1 MNNIL
6 ADLNNIPDDIM
17 DSLIVLSGWNFVPVI
32 IQGRIIMVD
41 GEYNF
46 ANEYDSTSSHEIRG
60 KDMTKFIIDHKNFFV
75 KGNAEEEFR
84 NAYDGRIQ
92 TRLFRYHGD
101 TRYLQIV
108 KS

>member
-6 ADLNNIPDDIM
+6 ADLNNIPDDLM
-17 DSLIVLSGWNFVPVI
+17 DSLVVLAGWGFVSVV
-32 IQGRIIMVD
+32 IQGRIIMLD
-41 GEYNF
+41 GDYVF
-46 ANEYDSTSSHEIRG
+46 ANEYDSTSQHELRG

-75 KGNAEEEFR
+75 KGSAEDEFT
-84 NAYDGRIQ
+84 NAYEGRHV